1 MRSPQRGDQDRGP
14 KNITHYRVLLLH
26 HVFLSEQIKM
36 MMMMKIAKTRRW
48 HVTIIIMPTGWT
60 PTAASSTLEE
70 WTRTFSR
77 GQQCICFTIT
87 VF

>member
-1 MRSPQRGDQDRGP
+1 MNLKNLLVDFYNAHIVLKFGCDRPNVEIRTGAP
-14 KNITHYRVLLLH
+14 KILH
-26 HVFLSEQIKM
+26 
-36 MMMMKIAKTRRW
+36 KIAKTRRW